1 LKDILLFLGSD
12 PSAPFGLPTMK
23 DLVKLLEEELLKLSN
38 RSTSGD
44 DKATEKL
51 YHSIKVSLRN
61 AYGYADLESVF
72 SVLKTISEGAKYSD
86 LGFATTYAVSKI
98 EIDPKDAI
106 YTSNDVIYAK
116 KLLTKYRAFVRRKCQ
131 IKNSMDS
138 KITQIYSDL
147 FDKLGAKYK
156 FQKINGKDGKEY
168 LYTCYCSIFPTGLLN
183 LVSKFEIIIYKM
195 KNLQAIS

>member
-38 RSTSGD
+38 RSTS
-44 DKATEKL
+44 
-51 YHSIKVSLRN
+51 
-61 AYGYADLESVF
+61 
-72 SVLKTISEGAKYSD
+72 
-86 LGFATTYAVSKI
+86 
-98 EIDPKDAI
+98 
-106 YTSNDVIYAK
+106 NDVIYAK
-116 KLLTKYRAFVRRKCQ
+116 KLLTIYRAFVRRKCQ

>member
-1 LKDILLFLGSD
+1 
-12 PSAPFGLPTMK
+12 MK

-61 AYGYADLESVF
+61 AYGYADLELVF

-106 YTSNDVIYAK
+106 YTSNDVIMQRNY
-116 KLLTKYRAFVRRKCQ
+116 
-131 IKNSMDS
+131 
-138 KITQIYSDL
+138 
-147 FDKLGAKYK
+147 
-156 FQKINGKDGKEY
+156 
-168 LYTCYCSIFPTGLLN
+168 
-183 LVSKFEIIIYKM
+183 
-195 KNLQAIS
+195 